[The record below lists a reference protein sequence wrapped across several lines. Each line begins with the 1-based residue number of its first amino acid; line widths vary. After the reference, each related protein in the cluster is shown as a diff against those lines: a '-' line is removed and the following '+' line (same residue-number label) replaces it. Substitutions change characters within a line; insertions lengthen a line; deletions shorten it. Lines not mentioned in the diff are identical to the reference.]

1 MGPSMT
7 TRIILISIFLLL
19 SSCATKVITKSEGD
33 KIAMDMTSFNTRM
46 SGFLFRKE
54 MKGDLTALDSE
65 KYLLLVKT
73 QGNPSEIE
81 YIDFVLK
88 DRPDVKVA
96 AKKDDFVV
104 CVRLIVKQFGICDKA
119 STNFVDKYLEAT
131 EFGQNL
137 LEVTENLLR

>member
-1 MGPSMT
+1 MT
-7 TRIILISIFLLL
+7 TRIILIPIFLFL
-19 SSCATKVITKSEGD
+19 SSCATKIITKSESD

-65 KYLLLVKT
+65 KYLELVKT
-73 QGNPSEIE
+73 QSNPSEVE

-88 DRPDVKVA
+88 DRPEVKVA

-104 CVRLIVKQFGICDKA
+104 CVRLTAKQFGICDKA
-119 STNFVDKYLEAT
+119 STNFVDKYLEST
-131 EFGQNL
+131 EL
-137 LEVTENLLR
+137 SLDLVEIWENVRWELN

>member
-1 MGPSMT
+1 MT

-19 SSCATKVITKSEGD
+19 SSCATKFITKSESD

-65 KYLLLVKT
+65 KYLQLVKT
-73 QGNPSEIE
+73 QGNPSEVE

-88 DRPDVKVA
+88 DHPEVKVA

-104 CVRLIVKQFGICDKA
+104 CIRLTTKQFGICDKA
-119 STNFVDKYLEAT
+119 STNFVDKYLEST
-131 EFGQNL
+131 ELSIDLVEITNEL
-137 LEVTENLLR
+137 NR